1 MQNSSKTN
9 CSKAEI
15 TGKNYKANRTLR
27 VRIISKSREPLKIKG
42 SREFF
47 HPRDVNVMLK
57 LLFSTYSIQFA
68 VFRNRCINHKLIKIF

>member
-27 VRIISKSREPLKIKG
+27 VRVERKNLESLKNQGILG
-42 SREFF
+42 SFF
-47 HPRDVNVMLK
+47 VLEYILNTKMK
-57 LLFSTYSIQFA
+57 
-68 VFRNRCINHKLIKIF
+68 

>member
-1 MQNSSKTN
+1 MIFTYIAYCLS
-9 CSKAEI
+9 
-15 TGKNYKANRTLR
+15 G